1 MYDLGFYTLI
11 YDSKVFYV
19 MDEVKSTLVKL
30 VKPSS
35 VIYI

>member
-1 MYDLGFYTLI
+1 MIWDFI
-11 YDSKVFYV
+11 HYV
-19 MDEVKSTLVKL
+19 MDGVKSTLVKL